1 MASHTPPFVRF
12 RFCFVFLHKNL
23 SLSRDTK
30 RRWSLGGARIDRR
43 GRAERVSVLVSVL
56 LLLLL
61 LVRGEEE
68 EEEEGGGEE
77 RTVAMATVAPQV
89 SLL

>member
-43 GRAERVSVLVSVL
+43 GRAERVSVLVLLL

>member
-1 MASHTPPFVRF
+1 M
-12 RFCFVFLHKNL
+12 
-23 SLSRDTK
+23 
-30 RRWSLGGARIDRR
+30 R
-43 GRAERVSVLVSVL
+43 GEEE
-56 LLLLL
+56 
-61 LVRGEEE
+61 EEE